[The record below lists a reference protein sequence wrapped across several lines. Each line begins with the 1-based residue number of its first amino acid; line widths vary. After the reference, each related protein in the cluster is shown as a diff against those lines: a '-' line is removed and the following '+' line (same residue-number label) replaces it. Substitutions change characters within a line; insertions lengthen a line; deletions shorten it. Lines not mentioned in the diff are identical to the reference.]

1 MLSLC
6 GRLMKKVNSEWQ
18 NGSKMSQ
25 TITIQLERPIKSV
38 NLFGNSTHSTEAGS
52 ISAET
57 TGEHQNESLRRL
69 FQVLQNAA
77 NKANE
82 FQEVMFKGHKE
93 QIAKLSVEIARKI
106 LVKEIKN
113 ANYDIEAIVN
123 KALNSAPTRKD
134 LVVYLNPED
143 FARLRNIQQD
153 KGSLSGVT
161 FIEDGNI
168 GKAEC
173 RLESPKGRI
182 ASLIDEQ
189 LIRIEEA
196 LVKVE

>member
-1 MLSLC
+1 
-6 GRLMKKVNSEWQ
+6 
-18 NGSKMSQ
+18 MSHS
-25 TITIQLERPIKSV
+25 ITIQLERPIKSA
-38 NLFGNSTHSTEAGS
+38 NLFGNSSRSSEAGS
-52 ISAET
+52 VSAET
-57 TGEHQNESLRRL
+57 TGKQQNGSLNQL
-69 FQVLQNAA
+69 LQVLQNAA

-82 FQEVMFKGHKE
+82 FQEALFKGHKE

-113 ANYDIEAIVN
+113 GNYDIEAIVN
-123 KALNSAPTRKD
+123 EALKSAATRKD

-143 FARLRNIQQD
+143 FARVQNIQQD
-153 KGSLSGVT
+153 ESSLSGVT
-161 FIEDGNI
+161 FMEDGNI

-173 RLESPKGRI
+173 RLESAKGRI

-196 LVKVE
+196 LNKVE